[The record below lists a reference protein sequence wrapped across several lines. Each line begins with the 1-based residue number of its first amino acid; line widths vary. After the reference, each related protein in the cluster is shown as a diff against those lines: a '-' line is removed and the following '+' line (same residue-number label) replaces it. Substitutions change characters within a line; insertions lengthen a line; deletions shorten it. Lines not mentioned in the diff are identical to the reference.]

1 MDLGLN
7 GKRAIVSAGTA
18 GLGLGAAMA
27 LAAEGARVA
36 VCGRDPKRLADALAA
51 LDRVGGNGAIGVE
64 ADVSTVAGAEA
75 FVAAARERL
84 GGVDI
89 LVTNGG
95 GPPAGNAA
103 STPLASYPGALELNL
118 TSQVAMCLACIE
130 EMKAQRWGRI
140 VAITS
145 VSVRQPIANLIL
157 SNTARSGYTGF
168 LKTLAREVASFGI
181 TVNSLQPGLHATDRL
196 VALYDD
202 PAAVAAGIPAARLGD
217 PEDFGAFVAW
227 MCSAQASFVTG
238 AQIPV
243 DGGAYAGLL

>member
-7 GKRAIVSAGTA
+7 GKRAIVAAGTA

-27 LAAEGARVA
+27 LAAEGAHVA
-36 VCGRDPKRLADALAA
+36 VCGRDAERLAAA
-51 LDRVGGNGAIGVE
+51 VESIGLGAIGME

-75 FVAAARERL
+75 FIAAARHEL

-95 GPPAGNAA
+95 GPAAGNAA
-103 STPLASYPGALELNL
+103 TTPLESYPGALELNL
-118 TSQVAMCLACIE
+118 TSQVAMCLACVE
-130 EMKAQRWGRI
+130 EMKAQQWGRI

-145 VSVRQPIANLIL
+145 VAVRQPIAHLIL

-168 LKTLAREVASFGI
+168 LKTLAREVASFGV

-196 VALYDD
+196 IALYDD
-202 PAAVAAGIPAARLGD
+202 PAAVAATIPAGRLGD
-217 PEDFGAFVAW
+217 PADFGAFVAW
-227 MCSAQASFVTG
+227 MCSTRAAFVTG